1 MCSAATPTAP
11 HAPAYDA
18 KVAELADAPDLGSGG
33 REAVGVRVPP
43 FAPSPE
49 RSFRDQ
55 RRDERRAGRSAGR
68 QCKMTTAMKSDV
80 RDVGACRKELTVEIP
95 AAAVDAAIGRSAG
108 RYGRSA
114 KIRGF
119 RPGKAPAQVVRAR
132 FRDQILHDVTRDL
145 IPDAIDE
152 AVAEHGLKPVAV
164 PEIRDVEVD
173 DGKPLTF
180 TALFET
186 VPAVDPGDY
195 TAFTLRQTPVE
206 VDDDAVARAIERL
219 RQGQARLEPVTG
231 RGAERGDVVTID
243 LERRLPDEP
252 RASPEHLQD
261 VRVEIGNDANPP
273 GFDDELAGLRPGAA
287 RSFTVTHAG
296 DDAVHRLAGRQA
308 SYAIEVKRVQRP
320 VLPDVDDDFARSIG
334 RFDDLAALRTR
345 VRADL
350 RAQVDLEARNE
361 VRQDLLRQLANRVA
375 FEVPEALVRP
385 RAGSA
390 GGAGR
395 PPPAGRSDG
404 PAADAH
410 RLDRVPR
417 AAARVGGRRGPR
429 HAGARRDRQ
438 PGGGR
443 GQRGGRGAGGRA
455 PGRAERPHAAGRPRA
470 VREERRNRTP
480 DGGAAAGEGDRAA
493 DAARDG
499 RQRLN
504 RGRPAERGG

>member
-1 MCSAATPTAP
+1 
-11 HAPAYDA
+11 
-18 KVAELADAPDLGSGG
+18 
-33 REAVGVRVPP
+33 
-43 FAPSPE
+43 
-49 RSFRDQ
+49 
-55 RRDERRAGRSAGR
+55 
-68 QCKMTTAMKSDV
+68 MTTEMKSDV

-152 AVAEHGLKPVAV
+152 AVAEHGLKPVAA

-206 VDDDAVARAIERL
+206 IDDDAVARAIERL
-219 RQGQARLEPVTG
+219 RYGQARLEPVTG
-231 RGAERGDVVTID
+231 RGAERSDVVTID

-273 GFDDELAGLRPGAA
+273 GFDDELAGLRPGDA

-296 DDAVHRLAGRQA
+296 DDAIRRLAGRQA
-308 SYAIEVKRVQRP
+308 SYAIEVKHVQRP

-334 RFDDLAALRTR
+334 RFDDLAALRAR

-375 FEVPEALVRP
+375 FEVPEALVARELDRRAEQVVRRLQADRMDP
-385 RAGSA
+385 RQTRIDWTAFREQQRAS
-390 GGAGR
+390 
-395 PPPAGRSDG
+395 
-404 PAADAH
+404 AADAV
-410 RLDRVPR
+410 RGMLVLDEIASREAVEVSGEDVER
-417 AAARVGGRRGPR
+417 EVERQAALSGRTP
-429 HAGARRDRQ
+429 Q
-438 PGGGR
+438 
-443 GQRGGRGAGGRA
+443 
-455 PGRAERPHAAGRPRA
+455 A
-470 VREERRNRTP
+470 VRALFEKNGGTGRLTAELRREKAIALLMR
-480 DGGAAAGEGDRAA
+480 RATVVSV
-493 DAARDG
+493 
-499 RQRLN
+499 
-504 RGRPAERGG
+504 